1 MKSLFSRIATLVAVL
16 SLSLGG
22 LAITSPEPALA
33 GLWVPDANECAF
45 LKEINAY
52 RKANGVP
59 PVKLSR
65 SLGAAADYHSVY
77 MAKTDDVDHTLQ
89 SGLAWSTNIY
99 NYGYPTGQGIGEN
112 VLAGRKSAGG
122 AINLWK
128 TSPGHKANMLNPK
141 WKAIG
146 IGRAVN
152 LDGRYDF
159 YWTTTFGTATHRT
172 ISC

>member
-1 MKSLFSRIATLVAVL
+1 TCLQTLGDVLVMKSLFSRIATLVAVL

-65 SLGAAADYHSVY
+65 SLGAAADFHSVY

-89 SGLAWSTNIY
+89 SGLSWSSNIY
-99 NYGYPTGQGIGEN
+99 NFGYPTGQGIGEN
-112 VLAGRKSAGG
+112 
-122 AINLWK
+122 
-128 TSPGHKANMLNPK
+128 
-141 WKAIG
+141 
-146 IGRAVN
+146 
-152 LDGRYDF
+152 
-159 YWTTTFGTATHRT
+159 
-172 ISC
+172 